1 MYLFV
6 RTDYPGDFSLLST
19 QKVLKMLC
27 LPCTNNYDM
36 DNIVIL
42 YGKDKQG
49 KLLLNIKVMI
59 SKYEIVK
66 SFMICIGTP
75 FFPFPYLHNIN
86 H

>member
-42 YGKDKQG
+42 YGEDKYG
-49 KLLLNIKVMI
+49 KLLLNKRVAII
-59 SKYEIVK
+59 A
-66 SFMICIGTP
+66 
-75 FFPFPYLHNIN
+75 
-86 H
+86 